1 MRVVADANVLVSAA
15 LGRSPKAPSV
25 MALDA
30 ALDGRVELVTSP
42 KLLAEVADVLGRPR
56 LRRYLSTEE
65 ATRYVDD
72 LAALTVRLNDPV
84 EPHAAVCRDPRDD
97 YLVALARSSG
107 ADAVV
112 TGDLD
117 LLAIDPNE
125 LEIEILTPR
134 LLVER
139 LAAS

>member
-15 LGRSPKAPSV
+15 LARSPEAPSV

-30 ALDGRVELVTSP
+30 ALDGRLELVTSP
-42 KLLAEVADVLGRPR
+42 KLLAEVANVLGRTR
-56 LRRYLSTEE
+56 LRRYLSTDE
-65 ATRYVDD
+65 AIRFVDD
-72 LAALTVRLNDPV
+72 LAALTVQLNDPA
-84 EPHAAVCRDPRDD
+84 EPHPAVCRDPRDD
-97 YLVALARSSG
+97 YLVALAHASG
-107 ADAVV
+107 AQALV

>member
-15 LGRSPKAPSV
+15 LGRSPEAPSV

-30 ALDGRVELVTSP
+30 ALDGRLELVTSP

-56 LRRYLSTEE
+56 LRRYLSTDE

-72 LAALTVRLNDPV
+72 LAALTVHLNDPA

-97 YLVALARSSG
+97 YLVALAQSSG
-107 ADAVV
+107 AEAVV

-117 LLAIDPNE
+117 LLAIDPSE

-134 LLVER
+134 LLVDR

>member
-15 LGRSPKAPSV
+15 LGRSPEAPSV
-25 MALDA
+25 VALDA
-30 ALDGRVELVTSP
+30 ALDGRLELVTSP

-56 LRRYLSTEE
+56 LRRYLSTDE
-65 ATRYVDD
+65 ATRFVDD
-72 LAALTVRLNDPV
+72 LAALTVQLDDPA
-84 EPHAAVCRDPRDD
+84 EPLAAVCRDPRDD

-107 ADAVV
+107 AEAVV

-117 LLAIDPNE
+117 LLAIDPSE
-125 LEIEILTPR
+125 LEIQILTPR

>member
-15 LGRSPKAPSV
+15 LARSPEAPSV
-25 MALDA
+25 MVLDA
-30 ALDGRVELVTSP
+30 TLDGRLELVTSP

-56 LRRYLSTEE
+56 LRRYLSTDE

-72 LAALTVRLNDPV
+72 LAALTVRLNDPA
-84 EPHAAVCRDPRDD
+84 EPHAAVCRDSRDD
-97 YLVALARSSG
+97 YLVALAQSSG
-107 ADAVV
+107 AEAVV

>member
-15 LGRSPKAPSV
+15 LGRSPEAPSV

-30 ALDGRVELVTSP
+30 ALDGRLELVTSP

-56 LRRYLSTEE
+56 LRRYLSTDE

-72 LAALTVRLNDPV
+72 LAALTEQVNDPA

-107 ADAVV
+107 AESVV

-117 LLAIDPNE
+117 LLAIDTNE
-125 LEIEILTPR
+125 LEIEVLTPR

>member
-15 LGRSPKAPSV
+15 LERSPEAPSV

-30 ALDGRVELVTSP
+30 ALDGRLELVTSP

-56 LRRYLSTEE
+56 LRRYVSTDE

-72 LAALTVRLNDPV
+72 LAALTVHLNDPP

-97 YLVALARSSG
+97 YLVALAQSSG
-107 ADAVV
+107 AEAVV

-125 LEIEILTPR
+125 FGIDILTPR

-139 LAAS
+139 LAAG

>member
-15 LGRSPKAPSV
+15 LGRSLEAPSV
-25 MALDA
+25 IVLDV
-30 ALDGRVELVTSP
+30 ALDGRLELVTSP

-56 LRRYLSTEE
+56 LRRYLSTDE
-65 ATRYVDD
+65 ATRYVDV
-72 LAALTVRLNDPV
+72 LAALNDPA
-84 EPHAAVCRDPRDD
+84 EPHAAVCCDSRDD
-97 YLVALARSSG
+97 YLVAFAQSSG
-107 ADAVV
+107 AEAVV

-125 LEIEILTPR
+125 HEIEILTPR

>member
-15 LGRSPKAPSV
+15 LGRSLEAPSV
-25 MALDA
+25 IVLDV
-30 ALDGRVELVTSP
+30 ALDGRLELVTSP

-56 LRRYLSTEE
+56 LRRYLSTDE
-65 ATRYVDD
+65 ATRYVDV
-72 LAALTVRLNDPV
+72 LAALNDPA
-84 EPHAAVCRDPRDD
+84 EPHAAVCRDSRDD
-97 YLVALARSSG
+97 YLVAFAQSSG
-107 ADAVV
+107 AEAVV

-125 LEIEILTPR
+125 HEIEILTPR

>member
-15 LGRSPKAPSV
+15 LGRSPEAPSV

-30 ALDGRVELVTSP
+30 ALDGRLELVTSP

-56 LRRYLSTEE
+56 LRRYLSTDE

-72 LAALTVRLNDPV
+72 LAALTVRLNDPA
-84 EPHAAVCRDPRDD
+84 EPHAAVCRGPRDD
-97 YLVALARSSG
+97 YLVALAQSSG
-107 ADAVV
+107 AEAVV